1 MIVGFYSANPKICYS
16 DGPVA
21 TLTLTLNLNLN
32 PTNPNPLGPTE
43 QRTFEIAERA
53 VMIMEMKEAKRPKW
67 HTVESRMIMENKTK
81 LLNTQRKRR
90 VAPAS
95 RITLRWFERQTY

>member
-53 VMIMEMKEAKRPKW
+53 VMIMEMKEAKRPK
-67 HTVESRMIMENKTK
+67 
-81 LLNTQRKRR
+81 
-90 VAPAS
+90 
-95 RITLRWFERQTY
+95 